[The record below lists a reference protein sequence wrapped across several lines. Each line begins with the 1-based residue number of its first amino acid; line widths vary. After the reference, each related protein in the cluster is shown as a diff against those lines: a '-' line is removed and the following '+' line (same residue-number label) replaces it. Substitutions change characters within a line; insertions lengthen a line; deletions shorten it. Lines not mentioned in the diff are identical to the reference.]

1 MALQHVEGKQF
12 GDVKI
17 YALSTCPWCK
27 KTKKLLDDLGI
38 EYYFT
43 DVDLLSDQEK
53 EEVMETVRRWNPNV
67 SFPTIVV
74 NDSRCIIGFRED
86 ELREAL
92 DI

>member
-1 MALQHVEGKQF
+1 MALQHVEGKPM

-27 KTKKLLDDLGI
+27 KTKKLLSDLGV

-43 DVDLLSDQEK
+43 DVDLLTDEEK
-53 EEVMETVRRWNPNV
+53 NKALEVVRKWNPSV
-67 SFPTIVV
+67 SFPTIIV

>member
-1 MALQHVEGKQF
+1 MALQHVPGKQY

-27 KTKKLLDDLGI
+27 KAKKLLDDLGV

-43 DVDLLSDQEK
+43 DVDLLTGEEK
-53 EEVMETVRRWNPNV
+53 NKAMAVVRKWNPSV

-74 NDSRCIIGFRED
+74 NDARCIIGFRED

-92 DI
+92 NI

>member
-1 MALQHVEGKQF
+1 MALQRVPGKQY

-27 KTKKLLDDLGI
+27 KTKKLLDDLGV

-43 DVDLLSDQEK
+43 DVDLLTDEEK
-53 EEVMETVRRWNPNV
+53 NKAMETVRKWNPSV

-74 NDSRCIIGFRED
+74 NDARCIIGFRED

>member
-1 MALQHVEGKQF
+1 MALQHVPGKQL

-27 KTKKLLDDLGI
+27 KTKKLLDDLGVD
-38 EYYFT
+38 YYFT
-43 DVDLLSDQEK
+43 DVDLLTGEEK
-53 EEVMETVRRWNPNV
+53 NKAMAIVRKWNPSV

-86 ELREAL
+86 EIREAL